1 MKKLSRRQF
10 NKLAS
15 AAALAIPVAASANPL
30 GAVFRPPASPQQPTS
45 PQQPATPPP
54 ASKLNLTPD
63 QEEAVRRAVERR
75 DRQLAGLRSRTL
87 PYALEPAFVFAVR
100 PRPRPGRTK

>member
-1 MKKLSRRQF
+1 MKRISRRKFTQLAGAAALATPF
-10 NKLAS
+10 AS
-15 AAALAIPVAASANPL
+15 AAAARVRAGFSRFLTDQQSGASS
-30 GAVFRPPASPQQPTS
+30 SPEP
-45 PQQPATPPP
+45 
-54 ASKLNLTPD
+54 KLNLTPD

>member
-10 NKLAS
+10 SKLAS

-30 GAVFRPPASPQQPTS
+30 GAVFRPPSS
-45 PQQPATPPP
+45 PQQPATPPQ
-54 ASKLNLTPD
+54 ASKLNLTLE

>member
-1 MKKLSRRQF
+1 MRKLSRRQF
-10 NKLAS
+10 GKLAS
-15 AAALAIPVAASANPL
+15 VAALAIPVAASADPV
-30 GAVFRPPASPQQPTS
+30 GAVLRPPASPQQPASSS
-45 PQQPATPPP
+45 PAP
-54 ASKLNLTPD
+54 KLNLTPE

-100 PRPRPGRTK
+100 PRPRPGRKG

>member
-10 NKLAS
+10 SKLAS
-15 AAALAIPVAASANPL
+15 AAALAIPVAASANPV
-30 GAVFRPPASPQQPTS
+30 GAVFRPPASPQQPVS
-45 PQQPATPPP
+45 PPP

-75 DRQLAGLRSRTL
+75 DRQLNALRSRTL
-87 PYALEPAFVFAVR
+87 PYSLEPAFVFAVR
-100 PRPRPGRTK
+100 QRPRTGRKG